1 MATTTGTTGI
11 LTPAQEKQL
20 AVWLDDLVKLKGF
33 WELIDGYVFKILVTL
48 LDDKVID
55 KLKTDLKVKLGALVD
70 LVIAGQVD
78 QSEQLATEILVG
90 LVQIPG
96 VDSTVEGLIFSA
108 VIQLVVA
115 AIMSKLQ
122 TVTGKK
128 ITLKV
133 AEGKKKAAKPTKR
146 GWE

>member
-1 MATTTGTTGI
+1 MATTGTTGI
-11 LTPAQEKQL
+11 LTPDQEKQI

-33 WELIDGYVFKILVTL
+33 WELIDGYLFKILITV
-48 LDDKVID
+48 LDDKLID
-55 KLKTDLKVKLGALVD
+55 KLKADLKVKLSALVD
-70 LVIAGQVD
+70 TVIAGQID
-78 QSEQLATEILVG
+78 QAEVLATDILVG

-115 AIMSKLQ
+115 AILSKLQ
-122 TVTGKK
+122 TVTGEK

-133 AEGKKKAAKPTKR
+133 AEAKAKLAKK
-146 GWE
+146 